1 MISQHTK
8 QDYTAQNS
16 SLTLNDTM
24 ALDETKK
31 LPADVHAHV
40 AGLIENITPETA
52 GTVVSAVKTII
63 DNHLEYQEQLTKET
77 WEGFV
82 GTYKG

>member
-1 MISQHTK
+1 
-8 QDYTAQNS
+8 
-16 SLTLNDTM
+16 M

-31 LPADVHAHV
+31 LPADVNTHATGLV
-40 AGLIENITPETA
+40 ANTTPETA
-52 GTVVSAVKTII
+52 GTVVSAMKTII